1 MYIIRPLLGIWL
13 CAFVLGYGGLDW
25 PRFVI
30 IAAILARSFYG
41 ETRSLFNRMKVV
53 WLGPFVEK
61 STYEYKLLLSFA
73 VVVPFMLVFGGF
85 VLGWA
90 IVESYWFI
98 LLPGF
103 CINIVSLVFYLFL
116 HKFVI

>member
-13 CAFVLGYGGLDW
+13 CAFVLGYGGLGW
-25 PRFVI
+25 LGFVI

-53 WLGPFVEK
+53 WLGSFVEK
-61 STYEYKLLLSFA
+61 GKYEYKLLLSFSVA
-73 VVVPFMLVFGGF
+73 VPLMPVFGGLI
-85 VLGWA
+85 LGWT
-90 IVESYWFI
+90 IVESLWFV